1 VADRPLSSHKQAALV
16 AHRDSHGRIA
26 ATCIGRWPA
35 TDQDRATVD
44 AAVSSNILLTVWG
57 PNESTAHS
65 VDNLL

>member
-1 VADRPLSSHKQAALV
+1 MADRPLSSHKQAALV
-16 AHRDSHGRIA
+16 AHRDSHTDELLQPVLA
-26 ATCIGRWPA
+26 A